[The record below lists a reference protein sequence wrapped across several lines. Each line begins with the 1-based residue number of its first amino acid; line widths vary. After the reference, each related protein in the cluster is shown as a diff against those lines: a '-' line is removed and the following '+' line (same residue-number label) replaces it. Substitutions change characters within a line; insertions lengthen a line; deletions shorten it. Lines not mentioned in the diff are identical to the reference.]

1 MPNPTYRTAPEVAA
15 VAGCSIRTVHRAVQ
29 MGELVPALKLPG
41 PNGAFLF
48 TEEAM
53 ETYRAS
59 RNTSAE

>member
-1 MPNPTYRTAPEVAA
+1 MPNTTYRTSPEVAA

-48 TEEAM
+48 TEDVVEN
-53 ETYRAS
+53 YRAS
-59 RNTSAE
+59 RNNSAA